1 MNKSFSFLKMI
12 KNKYVIA
19 IVAFM
24 VWILFFDRY
33 DLFTQWERK
42 KELKKLETSKEYY
55 QGEIS
60 LIKQELS
67 DLDNDPAILEKIA
80 REKFYLKRANEDV
93 FIVEDSNF
101 TKKIIQHNI
110 INHNSFLD

>member
-1 MNKSFSFLKMI
+1 MKKSLWLFKII

-19 IVAFM
+19 IVAFA
-24 VWILFFDRY
+24 VWILFFDRN

-42 KELKKLETSKEYY
+42 TELNKLEKSKQYY
-55 QGEIS
+55 MGEIS
-60 LIKQELS
+60 SIKKELA

-93 FIVEDSNF
+93 FIVEDSTS
-101 TKKIIQHNI
+101 TKN
-110 INHNSFLD
+110 